1 MPGIFSQ
8 DQPKTFRCLNCGE
21 IINTAMTKCIFCGEM
36 MDRDAALA
44 TAEFQKTL
52 DNACIEA
59 RTLKIMALVLV
70 PFYLATWLPVIG
82 NSAIMF
88 FPILFILTPIML
100 GRWWMLYHR
109 LQLNHDRLKQAQ
121 RNVMTAIIVW
131 GLMGGVW
138 LASVLIR
145 TIVLGNR
152 SAN

>member
-8 DQPKTFRCLNCGE
+8 DQPETFRCLNCRE
-21 IINTAMTKCIFCGEM
+21 VINTAMTKCAFCGETL
-36 MDRDAALA
+36 DRESALA
-44 TAEFQKTL
+44 TAELQKTL

-59 RTLKIMALVLV
+59 RTLKIMAFVLV
-70 PFYLATWLPVIG
+70 PFYLATWLAVING
-82 NSAIMF
+82 NVNMF
-88 FPILFILTPIML
+88 FPILFILIPIML
-100 GRWWMLYHR
+100 GRWWMVYHR
-109 LQLNHDRLKQAQ
+109 LQLNDDRLKQAQ

-145 TIVLGNR
+145 TFVLGNQ